1 MIYSRWQRRYG
12 RDTCV
17 FLPELVNYS
26 EEEVEG
32 TARMI
37 GEGATTRGDVARPG
51 AVDEGNGKI
60 AAGSKNLRGI
70 AGAEAGAVFAKG
82 DIAHVVQAI
91 FDLPVATNQGE
102 QTFGAGLGRSEGGDE
117 IHGVGA
123 DASRGRRGDGAGELS
138 DLGKVGPRRVRDQI
152 GG

>member
-1 MIYSRWQRRYG
+1 MIYSGWQRRYG

-37 GEGATTRGDVARPG
+37 DEGATTRGDVARPA

-70 AGAEAGAVFAKG
+70 AGAEAVSSTPDGNYDHTRREAPKRSILASRY
-82 DIAHVVQAI
+82 ALHQAQSETN
-91 FDLPVATNQGE
+91 LRPVAEGCRQDVGSR
-102 QTFGAGLGRSEGGDE
+102 AGCLASEACPEAPGL
-117 IHGVGA
+117 H
-123 DASRGRRGDGAGELS
+123 
-138 DLGKVGPRRVRDQI
+138 
-152 GG
+152 